1 MAQPTP
7 YNRAY
12 SFTAFQQATPT
23 TPLPGDKVDLELNG
37 VKITLDQLLAN
48 LALIQR
54 DDGALKNGIVTKES
68 LASSLSIGFTFRGIW
83 ASGVNYIVGDGVSKG
98 SKFYICQVAN
108 TSAPSNDP
116 TIDLDTW
123 SLAADFTAA
132 ATDAVTS
139 LYLMTFSGTGSQT
152 SFTMTSS
159 PASPQNLLVSISG
172 VFQPVSAYSV
182 VGSTLTFNSAP
193 PSGTNNIEVRAF
205 QTVSVPAS
213 IPASTVYMTTPV
225 AGGSNA
231 QTAIQNV
238 YSATLN
244 AASAASSAQT
254 TANTANTAAINA
266 QSTANTALTNAAT
279 ANTNALNSAVGT
291 VRLDDEAVTFTKVS
305 ATAIASQAEAEA
317 GLVSNKLMT
326 PQRTAQAISAL
337 AGAVSGRLLGVT
349 YFTSSGTWT
358 KATLNPGFVI
368 VEVIGGGGGGG
379 GAASASASQVTCG
392 GGGGS
397 GGYSRKKIV
406 AASLGATETVTVGA
420 GGSAG
425 ANTGGN
431 GGTGGT
437 TSFGAHCSATGGS
450 GGVGSGGAS
459 ATGMSKAGGS
469 GGTGSSGDVNL
480 TGSSGT
486 NGMGNGAS
494 SGGTGGASALGG
506 SGKGASAETAANVG
520 GDAPSN
526 TGGGGG
532 GAAVHNLASSGAGGA
547 GGSGIVIVWEF
558 A

>member
-1 MAQPTP
+1 LYNDPRWADAPGSPSAIEDFAVAQPTP

-116 TIDLDTW
+116 SIDLVTW
-123 SLAADFTAA
+123 EVAADFTAA

-193 PSGTNNIEVRAF
+193 PAGTNNIEVRAF

-213 IPASTVYMTTPV
+213 IPAPTVYMTTPV

-231 QTAIQNV
+231 QTALQNV

-317 GLVSNKLMT
+317 GLV
-326 PQRTAQAISAL
+326 
-337 AGAVSGRLLGVT
+337 
-349 YFTSSGTWT
+349 
-358 KATLNPGFVI
+358 
-368 VEVIGGGGGGG
+368 
-379 GAASASASQVTCG
+379 
-392 GGGGS
+392 
-397 GGYSRKKIV
+397 
-406 AASLGATETVTVGA
+406 
-420 GGSAG
+420 
-425 ANTGGN
+425 
-431 GGTGGT
+431 
-437 TSFGAHCSATGGS
+437 
-450 GGVGSGGAS
+450 
-459 ATGMSKAGGS
+459 
-469 GGTGSSGDVNL
+469 
-480 TGSSGT
+480 
-486 NGMGNGAS
+486 
-494 SGGTGGASALGG
+494 
-506 SGKGASAETAANVG
+506 
-520 GDAPSN
+520 
-526 TGGGGG
+526 
-532 GAAVHNLASSGAGGA
+532 
-547 GGSGIVIVWEF
+547 
-558 A
+558 